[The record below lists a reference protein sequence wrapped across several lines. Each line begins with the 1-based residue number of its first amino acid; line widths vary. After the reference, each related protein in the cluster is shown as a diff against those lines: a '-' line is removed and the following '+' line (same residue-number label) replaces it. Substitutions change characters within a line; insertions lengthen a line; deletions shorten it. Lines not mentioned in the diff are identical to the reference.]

1 MFGHNVHALNCLSSC
16 LRSLLTSLS
25 WFRKYLKV
33 KHHDKKINFA
43 FQWKTLYFEQP
54 WKRPRFVFVFLSG
67 EMKQFSLLRNYWDL
81 LSIYRNLIYLWFL
94 CQFEQQPEGKTL
106 FKSKFSHELGEM
118 KENIFT
124 IVQMMTAYLWSW
136 LWTVKQQDI
145 LLIIIEYYR
154 DAFNTNSHYKTCAVL
169 LVVLGIIIFNEINIT
184 ALVPL

>member
-1 MFGHNVHALNCLSSC
+1 
-16 LRSLLTSLS
+16 
-25 WFRKYLKV
+25 
-33 KHHDKKINFA
+33 
-43 FQWKTLYFEQP
+43 
-54 WKRPRFVFVFLSG
+54 
-67 EMKQFSLLRNYWDL
+67 MKQFSLLRNYWDL
-81 LSIYRNLIYLWFL
+81 LSTYRNLIYATGSTCFKNNGCLFQWSEESFVRWKRKLSARFL